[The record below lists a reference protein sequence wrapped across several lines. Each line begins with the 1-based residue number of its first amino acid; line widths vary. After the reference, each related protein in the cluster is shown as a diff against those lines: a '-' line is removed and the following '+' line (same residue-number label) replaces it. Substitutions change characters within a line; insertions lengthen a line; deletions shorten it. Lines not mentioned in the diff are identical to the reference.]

1 MQSSLYYDK
10 KTFYSVMLALA
21 IPIALQNLISLSLN
35 MIDTVMIGSYGET
48 AVAAVGIGNRVYF
61 FFAIIIFGIYSGMS
75 VFTAQY
81 WGNKDL
87 KNVKNMLGMELVLGA
102 GVVFVF
108 LVAAS
113 TFPGKLISFFIKDT
127 AVIELGSRYLRI
139 VAYSYFFTAVSFAVS
154 FTMRS
159 VGNVKMPLLIN
170 ASCVLI
176 NTLLNYIWIFGHM
189 GFEPMGVEGA
199 AQATLVARVVECICF
214 LLYLTK
220 RKNNILAFQAK
231 DLFCWT
237 KKMLRQKLKVALPVM
252 MNEMI
257 WSLGMTITYVAYG
270 LLGASA
276 VAAVQVSMTV
286 LGVFEAAFFG
296 IGNACAVMLGNEM
309 GRENYALTEKYAQKY
324 IMVMLIFGIVMGS
337 LLILLRKPV
346 VGFFDLEA
354 ATIQSI
360 YNILFVLGAY
370 IPLSMLSYLLLIG
383 ILRAGGDTKFCMVL
397 ELITIWGYAVPVAF
411 FAAAVLRLPI
421 HWVMALTFAE
431 HGIKLIFLIPR
442 YKTKKWIQNLVKGT
456 F

>member
-102 GVVFVF
+102 GVAFVF

-159 VGNVKMPLLIN
+159 VGSVKIPLLIN
-170 ASCVLI
+170 ANCVLI
-176 NTLLNYIWIFGHM
+176 NTLLNYIWIFGHL

-199 AQATLVARVVECICF
+199 ARATLVARVVECICF

-237 KKMLRQKLKVALPVM
+237 KKMLRQKLKIALPVM

-383 ILRAGGDTKFCMVL
+383 ILRAGGDIKFCMVL

-442 YKTKKWIQNLVKGT
+442 YKTKKWIKNLVKGT

>member
-102 GVVFVF
+102 GVAFVF

-170 ASCVLI
+170 ANCVLI
-176 NTLLNYIWIFGHM
+176 NTLLNYIWIFGHL

-199 AQATLVARVVECICF
+199 ARATLVARVVECICF

-220 RKNNILAFQAK
+220 RK
-231 DLFCWT
+231 
-237 KKMLRQKLKVALPVM
+237 
-252 MNEMI
+252 
-257 WSLGMTITYVAYG
+257 TI
-270 LLGASA
+270 
-276 VAAVQVSMTV
+276 
-286 LGVFEAAFFG
+286 
-296 IGNACAVMLGNEM
+296 
-309 GRENYALTEKYAQKY
+309 
-324 IMVMLIFGIVMGS
+324 S
-337 LLILLRKPV
+337 LLFKRRICFAGQK
-346 VGFFDLEA
+346 DA
-354 ATIQSI
+354 ATKIESSLAGHDER
-360 YNILFVLGAY
+360 NDMVFGNDH
-370 IPLSMLSYLLLIG
+370 YLCCLWAVRG
-383 ILRAGGDTKFCMVL
+383 ECCGGRASVYDGFRGF
-397 ELITIWGYAVPVAF
+397 
-411 FAAAVLRLPI
+411 
-421 HWVMALTFAE
+421 
-431 HGIKLIFLIPR
+431 
-442 YKTKKWIQNLVKGT
+442 
-456 F
+456 

>member
-1 MQSSLYYDK
+1 
-10 KTFYSVMLALA
+10 
-21 IPIALQNLISLSLN
+21 
-35 MIDTVMIGSYGET
+35 
-48 AVAAVGIGNRVYF
+48 
-61 FFAIIIFGIYSGMS
+61 
-75 VFTAQY
+75 
-81 WGNKDL
+81 
-87 KNVKNMLGMELVLGA
+87 
-102 GVVFVF
+102 
-108 LVAAS
+108 
-113 TFPGKLISFFIKDT
+113 
-127 AVIELGSRYLRI
+127 
-139 VAYSYFFTAVSFAVS
+139 
-154 FTMRS
+154 
-159 VGNVKMPLLIN
+159 
-170 ASCVLI
+170 
-176 NTLLNYIWIFGHM
+176 
-189 GFEPMGVEGA
+189 
-199 AQATLVARVVECICF
+199 
-214 LLYLTK
+214 
-220 RKNNILAFQAK
+220 
-231 DLFCWT
+231 
-237 KKMLRQKLKVALPVM
+237 MLRQKLKVALPVM

-346 VGFFDLEA
+346 VGFFDLEV

-431 HGIKLIFLIPR
+431 HGIKLIFLISR
-442 YKTKKWIQNLVKGT
+442 YKTKVD
-456 F
+456 

>member
-139 VAYSYFFTAVSFAVS
+139 VAYSYFFTAVSF
-154 FTMRS
+154 TMRS
-159 VGNVKMPLLIN
+159 VGSVKIPLLIN
-170 ASCVLI
+170 ANCVLI
-176 NTLLNYIWIFGHM
+176 NTLLNYIWIFGHL

-199 AQATLVARVVECICF
+199 ARATLVARVVECICF

-237 KKMLRQKLKVALPVM
+237 KKMLRQKLKIALPVM

-296 IGNACAVMLGNEM
+296 IGNACAVMLAM
-309 GRENYALTEKYAQKY
+309 KWVEK
-324 IMVMLIFGIVMGS
+324 IM
-337 LLILLRKPV
+337 
-346 VGFFDLEA
+346 
-354 ATIQSI
+354 
-360 YNILFVLGAY
+360 
-370 IPLSMLSYLLLIG
+370 
-383 ILRAGGDTKFCMVL
+383 
-397 ELITIWGYAVPVAF
+397 
-411 FAAAVLRLPI
+411 RLPKNMRKNI
-421 HWVMALTFAE
+421 SW
-431 HGIKLIFLIPR
+431 
-442 YKTKKWIQNLVKGT
+442 
-456 F
+456 